1 MDMRAFCTPNNID
14 SCSNH
19 VNIQLTAQ
27 GYPVPLVF
35 NSVTVE
41 DTCRMINCIHA
52 LLSDKKSQ
60 EEMIFELNKS
70 ILDKKRAYESLS
82 LKFEQQKKATEK
94 EKKEKEHLALKIE
107 SMTMTIKTEK
117 DHHRS
122 IKDELTRAKNN
133 LQYIKAQYSHETRR
147 HEQEHAK
154 TRDRLMKLM
163 KNMSRPVMTI
173 SQPLVAIKPS
183 SPDILTQGKALYG
196 DLMDKI
202 SQRETEARVE
212 NEAFRKAFIAVYSA
226 LKSLLNRQI
235 EDYEDRNTSTES
247 SRRDIATFQLPFSFG
262 GEEAIQHIHSL
273 LARLQ
278 EEWDEQTRDKT
289 VYTAED
295 VLKRDRVIR
304 EMEQDIGTFTTMLDE
319 SRREYEEK
327 TKIYRKYEQGGF
339 FDSLL
344 PNISTQLSDSE
355 GSAWRDQK
363 RVTEAAIQ
371 LGNERKAL
379 SAERWAFEK
388 MKIELGAQEFLSDS
402 PSNPQAEAE
411 GETGPKHEHEHAPS
425 TFSMTPMSLPRKRPR
440 SWLGK
445 APC

>member
-1 MDMRAFCTPNNID
+1 MDTTHDMSFELESFESPLSPSQFQLNDLNPMDMRAFCTPNNID

-183 SPDILTQGKALYG
+183 SPDILTQVTHFAQYWFILVWIGKGTVWRSYG
-196 DLMDKI
+196 
-202 SQRETEARVE
+202 
-212 NEAFRKAFIAVYSA
+212 
-226 LKSLLNRQI
+226 
-235 EDYEDRNTSTES
+235 
-247 SRRDIATFQLPFSFG
+247 
-262 GEEAIQHIHSL
+262 
-273 LARLQ
+273 
-278 EEWDEQTRDKT
+278 
-289 VYTAED
+289 
-295 VLKRDRVIR
+295 
-304 EMEQDIGTFTTMLDE
+304 
-319 SRREYEEK
+319 
-327 TKIYRKYEQGGF
+327 
-339 FDSLL
+339 
-344 PNISTQLSDSE
+344 
-355 GSAWRDQK
+355 
-363 RVTEAAIQ
+363 
-371 LGNERKAL
+371 
-379 SAERWAFEK
+379 
-388 MKIELGAQEFLSDS
+388 
-402 PSNPQAEAE
+402 
-411 GETGPKHEHEHAPS
+411 
-425 TFSMTPMSLPRKRPR
+425 
-440 SWLGK
+440 
-445 APC
+445 